1 MREPLQL
8 KVVVKKIREQSVAV
22 GVRKMKKL
30 MKSQPLSQ
38 ASITVLNP
46 WLLSMG
52 VLWEMMAARPKVPP
66 LLMYLNQLKILNQHQ
81 II

>member
-22 GVRKMKKL
+22 GVRKMKKQ

-38 ASITVLNP
+38 ASITVLNL

-66 LLMYLNQLKILNQHQ
+66 SLMYLSLLKILNLNR